1 MTLNIFGKKVRVLKK
16 TQLAQDADSD
26 MELAGYYDPVNSVIA
41 VHEKLVGDAF
51 FHTLVHEI
59 AHAVMHRTGV
69 MQSRISPDIQEVL
82 CENIATAI
90 TENFDLR
97 AKKRPKG

>member
-16 TQLAQDADSD
+16 SQLSADADT
-26 MELAGYYDPVNSVIA
+26 ELEIAGYYDPVSSVIA
-41 VHEKLVGDAF
+41 IHEKLVGDAF

-90 TENFDLR
+90 TENFTLKQ
-97 AKKRPKG
+97 KKQQP